1 MPGTSRTNYVSK
13 SEGEHSFENDI
24 ILKPQLE
31 KKLIEQQEQEQTV

>member
-13 SEGEHSFENDI
+13 SEGEHSFENDV

-31 KKLIEQQEQEQTV
+31 KELIKQPEQELTA